1 MKKVF
6 SKVLITLI
14 VTIMGVGFLG
24 GCGTSS
30 VSVKNTPEDVIESF
44 MKFRKSGKLDNLK
57 ELISDNYLASQ
68 GLDTEQYVSNLED
81 FDFKN
86 SFEFIDYKISDLIDI
101 SEDVKKV
108 NVIIKYSD
116 NLVSNASTEEVYG
129 IINEEGQWKV
139 SPYGVINSYTCTYED
154 MSEEDGKLSVYVDKL
169 INFIDGAMIN
179 IKVNNK
185 SEYDFSLGWVE
196 PAKVIVDTDKGQYVQ
211 SLPPLSKI
219 TRGMNDNISVEIQ
232 GLEGELEKVTITPVH
247 VLNNGLPTPGDS
259 GEEIVV
265 FQ

>member
-1 MKKVF
+1 
-6 SKVLITLI
+6 
-14 VTIMGVGFLG
+14 
-24 GCGTSS
+24 
-30 VSVKNTPEDVIESF
+30 
-44 MKFRKSGKLDNLK
+44 
-57 ELISDNYLASQ
+57 
-68 GLDTEQYVSNLED
+68 
-81 FDFKN
+81 
-86 SFEFIDYKISDLIDI
+86 
-101 SEDVKKV
+101 
-108 NVIIKYSD
+108 
-116 NLVSNASTEEVYG
+116 
-129 IINEEGQWKV
+129 
-139 SPYGVINSYTCTYED
+139 
-154 MSEEDGKLSVYVDKL
+154 
-169 INFIDGAMIN
+169 MIN

-232 GLEGELEKVTITPVH
+232 GLEGMLEKVTITPVH